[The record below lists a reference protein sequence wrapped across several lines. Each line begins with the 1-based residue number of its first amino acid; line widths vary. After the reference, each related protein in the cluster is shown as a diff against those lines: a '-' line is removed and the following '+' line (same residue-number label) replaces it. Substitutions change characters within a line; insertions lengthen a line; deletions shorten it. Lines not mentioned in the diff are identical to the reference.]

1 MWSMTTSSV
10 HLLIYYVVHAAS
22 VVLVFTP
29 PRRSVVADSTPTFI
43 ARMANQKFVETR
55 TTELAKCRENEHP
68 GTFLGDTEGLA
79 NLIVRHGTMTTDAE
93 PVNQREFLPFSE
105 CLKGKIDEVICAWT
119 NYKLSTAHVDF
130 SLIRG

>member
-22 VVLVFTP
+22 MVLMLTP
-29 PRRSVVADSTPTFI
+29 PCWSVVTDSTPTSI
-43 ARMANQKFVETR
+43 ARMVEQKFAETR
-55 TTELAKCRENEHP
+55 ATELAKCRENEDP
-68 GTFLGDTEGLA
+68 STFLGDTEGLA
-79 NLIVRHGTMTTDAE
+79 NLIVRHGTMTSDAE

-119 NYKLSTAHVDF
+119 
-130 SLIRG
+130 